1 MSRKLPKVIYVMG
14 PPGAGKGT
22 QAEMLAQ
29 KLHYH
34 RFSTGDAFRR
44 MARQDTPLGHR
55 VHEIIH
61 GQGKLMP
68 PEDAAAIVI
77 DVVKDYVQEDTGLI
91 FDGTPRTMKEAEMV
105 DDFFEREG
113 YGRPLAI
120 LLQVDKQDMIN
131 RNTKRRF
138 CLGID
143 NDFPVV
149 TDEDVRRCE
158 ELGGRV
164 DIRED
169 DRPEKIETR
178 WQEFES
184 KTFPVI
190 EKYKQEGI
198 LEEVNG
204 QLVIPKVHEEVMQ
217 VINKYW

>member
-1 MSRKLPKVIYVMG
+1 MG

-29 KLHYH
+29 ELHYH
-34 RFSTGDAFRR
+34 RFSTGDAFRH

-77 DVVKDYVQEDTGLI
+77 DAVKDYVQEDTGLI
-91 FDGTPRTMKEAEMV
+91 FDGTPRTMKESEMV
-105 DDFFEREG
+105 DDFFKQEG

-149 TDEDVRRCE
+149 TDEDVKRCK
-158 ELGGRV
+158 ELGGQV

-178 WQEFES
+178 WQEFEN
-184 KTFPVI
+184 KTYPVI
-190 EKYKQEGI
+190 KKYTQEGI
-198 LEEVNG
+198 LHEIDG
-204 QLVIPKVHEEVMQ
+204 QLAIPEVHTEVMK
-217 VINKYW
+217 VIDQYR